1 MADRKAGELA
11 AGNAALRWEVLQS
24 SGSSR
29 YDATN
34 NRCYVLIYH
43 HIRKPGFENVVRQ
56 LFDAQVDDLLA
67 SADIRNG
74 KKNGVIFDESYKGNR
89 WVSGG
94 DAGWDAAI
102 KYMDELMADP
112 RKP

>member
-1 MADRKAGELA
+1 
-11 AGNAALRWEVLQS
+11 
-24 SGSSR
+24 
-29 YDATN
+29 
-34 NRCYVLIYH
+34 
-43 HIRKPGFENVVRQ
+43 VVRQ

-67 SADIRNG
+67 SADIRND